1 MSMLGTVKH
10 VPKDVRYA
18 FLNMPAPSSYVAGL
32 GRGASGFTTRS
43 DIGPARQGPS
53 DEAVAEAQAKRG
65 EDVPDPDALQD
76 PDDER
81 NLFAGTVYEA
91 DDEEADRI
99 WESVD
104 ARIDG
109 RRKARREAVESE
121 QAAKERANNPKL
133 QTQFADL
140 KRNLST
146 LDDAAW
152 NSIPEAGN
160 LTGKRRKRNMR
171 LEENQNG
178 KSYVVSDT
186 VMADAVGRKEMVGEL
201 ADGMETPMPGAE
213 AADTDFIS
221 IGNARD
227 KVLSLKLD
235 QVRSHTLASQRQLTI
250 RRRKMPVGPLPASI
264 RGVI

>member
-1 MSMLGTVKH
+1 MLGTVKH

-109 RRKARREAVESE
+109 RRKARREAVEAE

-235 QVRSHTLASQRQLTI
+235 QVRYHTCAS
-250 RRRKMPVGPLPASI
+250 
-264 RGVI
+264 

>member
-1 MSMLGTVKH
+1 MLGTVKH

-18 FLNMPAPSSYVAGL
+18 FLNMPAPASYVAGL

-109 RRKARREAVESE
+109 RRKARREAAEAE

-201 ADGMETPMPGAE
+201 ADGTETPAPGAE
-213 AADTDFIS
+213 GADTDFIS

-235 QVRSHTLASQRQLTI
+235 QVSISD
-250 RRRKMPVGPLPASI
+250 LPATH
-264 RGVI
+264 RPNR